1 MDAYFYD
8 GIRTPFGRRAGSLAL
23 VRPDNMLAACI
34 DALVDRAP
42 FAPDAFEEVVAGC
55 SMPGIL
61 STFVSTCTKSAA
73 CSGWPLGMRVATCQ
87 TWRVQ
92 VQ

>member
-42 FAPDAFEEVVAGC
+42 FAPDAFEEVIAAKQTAEKTVAEQLQ
-55 SMPGIL
+55 I
-61 STFVSTCTKSAA
+61 A
-73 CSGWPLGMRVATCQ
+73 
-87 TWRVQ
+87 
-92 VQ
+92 